1 MKKMFK
7 SLTFIMMIGV
17 LMSMLT
23 GCSNPDDTV
32 QEFLTAVK
40 GGDFKKATTFVYE
53 SNDGYDFNN
62 LNKEQDGID
71 GKQIF
76 SVIAK
81 NYKFEKPEQVSKKD
95 DTAKVKVKITSV
107 DMAVATTKTIG
118 EIMPMAFASAF
129 SENKEQSQKTMEK
142 MMTTTLVKNL
152 SDKDAAMAI
161 REVTLNLKK
170 DKEGNY
176 KIVSDENLQEALL
189 ANSKSID
196 KMFGN
201 K

>member
-1 MKKMFK
+1 MKKIFK
-7 SLTFIMMIGV
+7 SLTFVMMVGL
-17 LMSMLT
+17 LMSVLT
-23 GCSNPDDTV
+23 GCSNPKDTV
-32 QEFLTAVK
+32 QEFLTAIQK
-40 GGDFKKATTFVYE
+40 GDFEKASTFVYAG
-53 SNDGYDFNN
+53 DKGYDFSK
-62 LNKEQDGID
+62 LNKKEDGIE
-71 GKQIF
+71 GKAVF
-76 SVIAK
+76 NALVK
-81 NYKFEKPEQVSKKD
+81 NYKFEKPEQVSKEDNK
-95 DTAKVKVKITSV
+95 AKVKVKITSV

-129 SENKEQSQKTMEK
+129 SENKKQADKTMEQ

-152 SDKDAAMAI
+152 SDKDAAMAT

-170 DKEGNY
+170 DKDGNY

>member
-7 SLTFIMMIGV
+7 SLTFVMMIGLV
-17 LMSMLT
+17 MSMLT

-40 GGDFKKATTFVYE
+40 SGDFKKASTFVYE
-53 SNDGYDFNN
+53 SNDGYDFSN
-62 LNKEQDGID
+62 LNKEQDGVD

-76 SVIAK
+76 GAIVK
-81 NYKFEKPEQVSKKD
+81 NYKFEKPEQVSKQD
-95 DTAKVKVKITSV
+95 DKAKVKVKITSV

-118 EIMPMAFASAF
+118 EVMPMAFASAF
-129 SENKEQSQKTMEK
+129 SEDKEQSEKAMEQ

-152 SDKDAAMAI
+152 SDKDAAMAT

-189 ANSKSID
+189 ANAKSID